1 MSLSNKVKHV
11 VRTVQ
16 QAKLKANIGYKRGF
30 FKSSTLPIAAHNLTP
45 SMNRRGHC
53 LVNAIAESFF
63 HSLNTERVK
72 RKVYA
77 TRSEAKADL
86 FDYIEVFY
94 N

>member
-1 MSLSNKVKHV
+1 
-11 VRTVQ
+11 
-16 QAKLKANIGYKRGF
+16 
-30 FKSSTLPIAAHNLTP
+30 
-45 SMNRRGHC
+45 MNRRGHC